1 LLPQSSQNISNSRG
15 GWNVRQLDTT
25 IKEKEMLDM
34 PSFVNEHERALY
46 NFAMQ
51 LTRSEDEA
59 RDLLQDTWLKC
70 LLHQQLLITLPVP
83 KQRSWLFTVLKN
95 RWLDICR
102 RRKLE
107 RLTQSTAEYTAHAM
121 QIPLFGM
128 DAHLEKLPA
137 IEKEIVRQRF
147 WLERNSREIA
157 ETLGIP
163 EGTVRWR
170 LKRAMDKLRRYI
182 EQSD

>member
-1 LLPQSSQNISNSRG
+1 
-15 GWNVRQLDTT
+15 
-25 IKEKEMLDM
+25 MLDM
-34 PSFVNEHERALY
+34 QCFVAEHERPLF

-59 RDLLQDTWLKC
+59 DDLLQDTWLKC
-70 LLHQQLLITLPVP
+70 LIHQQMLAALTTS

-107 RLTQSTAEYTAHAM
+107 RIVNTQRETPAPSPAM
-121 QIPLFGM
+121 PLRSVEANL
-128 DAHLEKLPA
+128 DLLPPL
-137 IEKEIVRQRF
+137 EKEIVHQRF

-157 ETLGIP
+157 DELGIP

-170 LKRAMDKLRRYI
+170 LKLALDKLRRYI
-182 EQSD
+182 EQSDKEERCQL